1 MNQDRFSLS
10 LQQDLLTLLVWSDEH
25 GKTVARI
32 VEANLFEGDFRAISA
47 KAIEFWKQ
55 HNTAPKQHIADLL
68 ADILEDPADRRANTY
83 RRILVQMLEVKDQI
97 NVDFVLKSMGNHVRV
112 QQAKGVILQSAEKLD
127 ALGINALTDVESMW
141 RGFLKEGV
149 NNLDPGLRLSD
160 IDQGLAYLDRVHSE
174 FKTGI
179 KELDEANIVPMRGK
193 IMILLAPSGYGKS
206 WFLTQLGK
214 MAFIKRQK
222 VLHVTLEIETEEV
235 LQRYYQALFG
245 ISKRDDTTKV
255 SQLKFDRKGD
265 LDQIIST
272 SIEVPFTFESEVI
285 REELLT
291 RIGRFGTRADN
302 IIVKRFPMRS
312 LSVDQLEAFLE
323 GLEAVEDFKPDLVIV
338 DYPGI
343 MKTDEKNHRI
353 SMGRLIENLR
363 GLSQRR
369 DFALA
374 AAHQSNRISVE
385 ADMVKATHMAED
397 WSVVGTSDFII
408 TYSQTP
414 AEQQRGLS
422 RLYVAKARS
431 EADKFG
437 ILISQSYK
445 TGQFVLESMRMNDSY
460 SKLMESLGTVDDDE
474 PEEDD

>member
-1 MNQDRFSLS
+1 MSQDRFSLS

-32 VEANLFEGDFRAISA
+32 VEANLFEGDFRAIAA
-47 KAIEFWKQ
+47 KAIEFWQQ

-160 IDQGLAYLDRVHSE
+160 IDQVLAYLDRVHSE

-214 MAFIKRQK
+214 MAFIQRKK

>member
-1 MNQDRFSLS
+1 MNQDRFAVS
-10 LQQDLLTLLVWSDEH
+10 LQQDLLTILCWSDDH
-25 GKTVARI
+25 GKTVAKI
-32 VEANLFEGDFRAISA
+32 VSANLFEGDFRTIAQRAID
-47 KAIEFWKQ
+47 FWQ
-55 HNTAPKQHIADLL
+55 SHNTAPKQHIADLL
-68 ADILEDPADRRANTY
+68 ADILEDPADRRAATY

-97 NVDFVLKSMGNHVRV
+97 NTDFVLKSMGSHVRV

-127 ALGINALTDVESMW
+127 ALGINGIRDVESLW
-141 RGFLKEGV
+141 RDFLKEGT
-149 NNLDPGLRLSD
+149 NSLDPGLRLSD
-160 IDQGLAYLDRVHSE
+160 IDKVLEYFARVHSE

-193 IMILLAPSGYGKS
+193 IWVLLAPSGYGKS
-206 WFLTQLGK
+206 WLLTQLGK
-214 MAFIKRQK
+214 MAFVQRKK

-245 ISKRDDTTKV
+245 ASKRDNTNKV
-255 SQLKFDRKGD
+255 STLKFDRNGD
-265 LDQIIST
+265 LDQIVST
-272 SIEVPFTFESEVI
+272 SVEVPFTFMDESI
-285 REELLT
+285 RDELYT
-291 RIGRFGTRADN
+291 RVGHFGTRADN

-312 LSVDQLEAFLE
+312 LTVDQLEAYLE
-323 GLEAVEDFKPDLVIV
+323 NLEALEDFVPDLVIV

-397 WSVVGTSDFII
+397 WSVVGTSDFIV
-408 TYSQTP
+408 TYSQTD
-414 AEQQRGLS
+414 AERQRGLA

-431 EADKFG
+431 ENDKFG
-437 ILISQSYK
+437 VLLSQSYR
-445 TGQFVLESMRMNDSY
+445 TGQFVLESMRMSDQY
-460 SKLMESLGTVDDDE
+460 AKLMESMGTTDDE
-474 PEEDD
+474 ELEDEE